1 MNPAR
6 RSADRTAFGDLERTL
21 ATTTKVVI
29 ALVLLTPLIVMA
41 PPLPHTFFPFIVGK
55 AIYTHT
61 LIEIALAMWVLLA
74 LRCPAYR
81 PVRSWLLPIFAVY
94 VAVVLLASLSGVS
107 PQRSLWSTY
116 ERMQGFVDLAHW
128 FVFIVVISSVY
139 RSWVDWRALL
149 NFNLGISIVMALLG
163 LGQRYDILVSDYLA
177 TTERVDITLGNP
189 TYVGA
194 YMLVNILIALGFLGH
209 SLMRAA
215 PKAVQRAPARRRR
228 RRRARR
234 APAEE
239 EFPWEVL
246 LRTFWITAIVLDGLI
261 LYMSGTRGA
270 VVGLAGGMI
279 AFAVGYLIWGRDRRI
294 KLAALF
300 LIGSVVG
307 LGLVFV
313 AVRSTAAFDRLAR
326 SSVML
331 SRLAKISLDDE
342 SVAGRVNSAVVG
354 LQGFAAR
361 PVLGWGPENFTIAYD
376 RYVTSD
382 IVAQEVISF
391 DQAHN
396 KLIEELTT
404 KGILGFLG
412 YVTVWTYMLWVIARR
427 VREQDSQAQLF
438 TMFAGAALAA
448 YFSQNLFLFDT
459 PGTVPQFYLL
469 FGFVVYLDIT
479 APEAAI
485 SAQVPRDAA
494 RPESIPASS
503 GRLRVLQSDWALAL
517 AFVAVPMLAVLAVY
531 YFNVRAYN
539 GATTILKTIQ
549 TQTSWYDR
557 LEYFEGSIDS
567 APPLANYPR
576 IVMFNQ
582 LTRNWSDLDEGQAA
596 AALETAAREGDR
608 GIEKEPQ
615 EWRLYLA
622 LAGLYHRASSSGPS
636 YLPQPKEFY
645 VSKSRDLIQEAE
657 RLAPERIEV
666 HQLLVR
672 QDIMEKNYEA
682 ARNRIAEY
690 LARNSKAERHFEA
703 LRSEIDRVAGQ

>member
-1 MNPAR
+1 MNLSR
-6 RSADRTAFGDLERTL
+6 RSPDQAAASELERPL
-21 ATTTKVVI
+21 AVTTKVVI
-29 ALVLLTPLIVMA
+29 ALVMLTPLIVMA

-61 LIEIALAMWVLLA
+61 LIEIALGLWVLLA
-74 LRCPAYR
+74 IRYPAYR
-81 PVRSWLLPIFAVY
+81 VPRSWLLPIFAVY
-94 VAVVLLASLSGVS
+94 VTLVLLASLSGVS

-116 ERMQGFVDLAHW
+116 ERMQGFVDVAHW
-128 FVFIVVISSVY
+128 LAFIIVISSVY

-163 LGQRYDILVSDYLA
+163 LGQRYDVRVFDYLA

-215 PKAVQRAPARRRR
+215 PEAVQRVPPRRRR

-234 APAEE
+234 APTEE
-239 EFPWEVL
+239 EFPWEVF
-246 LRTFWITAIVLDGLI
+246 LRAFWVAAIVLDALI

-270 VVGLAGGMI
+270 VVGLAAGLI
-279 AFAVGYLIWGRDRRI
+279 AFAAAYLLWGRDRRVR
-294 KLAALF
+294 LVALI

-307 LGLVFV
+307 LALLFV
-313 AVRSTAAFDRLAR
+313 AVRSTATFDRMAR

-331 SRLAKISLDDE
+331 SRLAKISLADE

-361 PVLGWGPENFTIAYD
+361 PLLGWGPENFTIAYD
-376 RYVTSD
+376 RYVTSE

-412 YVTVWTYMLWVIARR
+412 YVSVWAYLLWVIARR
-427 VREQDSQAQLF
+427 VREQDSRAQIF
-438 TMFAGAALAA
+438 TMFAGAALAG

-469 FGFVVYLDIT
+469 FGFVVYLDVT

-485 SAQVPRDAA
+485 AAQASRDAA
-494 RPESIPASS
+494 RPETAPASS
-503 GRLRVLQSDWALAL
+503 GRLGFLQSDWAVAL
-517 AFVAVPMLAVLAVY
+517 AFVAVPVLVILAVY
-531 YFNVRAYN
+531 YFNIRAYN
-539 GATTILKTIQ
+539 GATTILQTIRP
-549 TQTSWYDR
+549 QTSWSER
-557 LEYFEGSIDS
+557 LGYFEGSIDA

-582 LTRNWSDLDEGQAA
+582 LTRNWGDLDEGQAR
-596 AALETAAREGDR
+596 AALDTAVREGDR
-608 GIEKEPQ
+608 GIEKEPE

-622 LAGLYHRASSSGPS
+622 LAGLYHRASSSEPR
-636 YLPQPKEFY
+636 YLPQPRDFY
-645 VSKSRDLIQEAE
+645 VSKSRGLIDEAE
-657 RLAPERIEV
+657 GLAPERIEV

-682 ARNRIAEY
+682 ARDRIEQY
-690 LARNSKAERHFEA
+690 LARNSKAERHFAA
-703 LRSEIDRVAGQ
+703 LMGEIDRAAGQ